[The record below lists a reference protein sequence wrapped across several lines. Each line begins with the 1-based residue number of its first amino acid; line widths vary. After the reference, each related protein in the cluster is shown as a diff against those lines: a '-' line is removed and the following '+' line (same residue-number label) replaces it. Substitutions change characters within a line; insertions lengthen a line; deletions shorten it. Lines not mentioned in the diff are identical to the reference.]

1 LFLLLLATHA
11 GAAPPLYR
19 QTATV
24 ILGPPDHWDYLTFD
38 PGTQRVFMAR
48 DTEITAVDGR
58 TLRVA
63 GRVPGPG
70 GAHGVAVVPGGQGYA
85 AFGGG
90 TVLVFNPATL
100 RITGQVAVQP
110 GADAL
115 VQDAMRQALYVING
129 KNGDATLIDTRANS
143 VRATIHAGGK
153 LEFAAPGG
161 QGALFVNQVNTGA
174 LLRLDL
180 PANRL
185 SATWPMPGCDRPH
198 GLAYDSAAG
207 HLFATCAN
215 NLAVILDAGT
225 GRVLASPPIGHGS
238 DAAAFDAAR
247 HRFFS
252 SNGDGTLSVID
263 STTLRPV
270 ATVPTAAGAR
280 TMALDPASG
289 RIFLVTADP
298 ADPATKPAP
307 DQPHRFIARPGT
319 AKLLVFD
326 PAG

>member
-129 KNGDATLIDTRANS
+129 KNGDATLIDTPTPCAPPFTLAASWNSRRRAG
-143 VRATIHAGGK
+143 RARCSSI
-153 LEFAAPGG
+153 
-161 QGALFVNQVNTGA
+161 
-174 LLRLDL
+174 RLTQ
-180 PANRL
+180 AR
-185 SATWPMPGCDRPH
+185 C
-198 GLAYDSAAG
+198 
-207 HLFATCAN
+207 CAW
-215 NLAVILDAGT
+215 ICQ
-225 GRVLASPPIGHGS
+225 R
-238 DAAAFDAAR
+238 
-247 HRFFS
+247 
-252 SNGDGTLSVID
+252 
-263 STTLRPV
+263 
-270 ATVPTAAGAR
+270 TA
-280 TMALDPASG
+280 
-289 RIFLVTADP
+289 
-298 ADPATKPAP
+298 
-307 DQPHRFIARPGT
+307 
-319 AKLLVFD
+319 
-326 PAG
+326 